1 MGEHCRYPDQTELAR
16 IGETVRQRLAADPT
30 VYRVPVERAE
40 IFAVAAFLSSDECSH
55 LIAAI
60 DEVARPSDV
69 YHSVEQTQFRTSYS
83 GDLDARDSFVRMIER
98 RLGDLTGLDL
108 AWGETIQGQR
118 YHPGQEFR
126 AHYDWFDIEAAYW
139 HDERDVGGQR
149 SWTGMVYLNDVEEGG
164 VTEFPLLDIRIEPQA
179 GALILWNNAL
189 PDGRPNPDV
198 LHAALPVTRGVKYI
212 ITKWFR
218 AREWGHRS

>member
-1 MGEHCRYPDQTELAR
+1 MGTPSRYPDQTELAR
-16 IGETVRQRLAADPT
+16 IGETVRRRLAVDPS

-40 IFAVAAFLSSDECSH
+40 IFAVGGFLSPDECGRM
-55 LIAAI
+55 IAAI
-60 DEVARPSDV
+60 NRVARPSDV
-69 YHSVEQTQFRTSYS
+69 YHSVEQAQFRTSYS
-83 GDLDARDSFVRMIER
+83 GDLDAGDSFIRMVER
-98 RLGDLTGLDL
+98 RLGDLTALDL

-126 AHYDWFDIEAAYW
+126 AHYDWFDIEADYW
-139 HDERDVGGQR
+139 QDERDVGGQR
-149 SWTGMVYLNDVEEGG
+149 SWTGMIYLNDVEEGG
-164 VTEFPLLDIRIEPQA
+164 TTEFPLLDIRIEPQA

-198 LHAALPVTRGVKYI
+198 LHAALPVVRGVKYV